1 MKSFFPLS
9 LSLSPFFEGLTGEIR
24 CPVAAVCPLG
34 CKPRREAPWGQ
45 GSPPHRAGWSA
56 GLRACCPGP
65 PGFGGPASFLQT
77 RLTTPRHT
85 TPGASSTFSWAR
97 QSLCRGAGERSVH
110 GSLQP
115 GAWRRAGRGD
125 HLTPRPR
132 VFPGVAW
139 RLRPPTFPPLR
150 PLPARALPLL
160 LRLCGPRS
168 ARRSAPSSGFLAPS
182 CGAGRGQEPASRG
195 VLSCFSQRPAGAGA
209 GCGGS
214 PCRGHRGPAT
224 LCGRRLL
231 GPGWASVCLGT
242 GSGSPLAP
250 PVSGRG
256 ALSTS
261 LQAMPPERP
270 AGPPA
275 SPEYQRCRQAEL
287 GSRVLAG
294 G

>member
-1 MKSFFPLS
+1 MGPGLAS
-9 LSLSPFFEGLTGEIR
+9 SPCRVECG
-24 CPVAAVCPLG
+24 P
-34 CKPRREAPWGQ
+34 PRLLPRPAWPWGPSVLPAD
-45 GSPPHRAGWSA
+45 SPHHATPHHAG
-56 GLRACCPGP
+56 GLVHVLMGQAEPVPG
-65 PGFGGPASFLQT
+65 GGGAQCARKPA
-77 RLTTPRHT
+77 
-85 TPGASSTFSWAR
+85 AR
-97 QSLCRGAGERSVH
+97 GLATC
-110 GSLQP
+110 
-115 GAWRRAGRGD
+115 GRGD

-150 PLPARALPLL
+150 PLPARALPPLL
-160 LRLCGPRS
+160 CLCGPRS

-250 PVSGRG
+250 LVSGRG